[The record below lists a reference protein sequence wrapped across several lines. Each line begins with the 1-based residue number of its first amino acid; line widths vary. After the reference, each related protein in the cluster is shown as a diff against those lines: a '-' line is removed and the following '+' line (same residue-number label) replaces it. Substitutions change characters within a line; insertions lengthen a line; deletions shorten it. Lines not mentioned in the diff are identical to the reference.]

1 MKKLLPLFLT
11 TVLVSYTGAAFSQ
24 PGNRENNNNIS
35 RSETLNLIGQRTIY
49 AQLAPSP
56 TKTVLVPAGVKFTT
70 DLEQNI
76 STGKSKNNDRFTLKI
91 KNSSIGKNKI
101 LKDSKINGHLENV
114 IKAARGKKAKLNLV
128 FDEIVLKDGSIYPID
143 ATLVNTRVE
152 TKTKGKFLQNTGL
165 ILGGAIAGRFL
176 GNRAKIKH
184 GGLAGAGAAAAY
196 VLSSPGGEVVLKRGT
211 NVELKLKTP
220 LQ

>member
-1 MKKLLPLFLT
+1 VKKLLPLFLT
-11 TVLVSYTGAAFSQ
+11 TILVSHTGAAFSQ
-24 PGNRENNNNIS
+24 SGNRENNLDS
-35 RSETLNLIGQRTIY
+35 RSETLTLVKQRTIY

-76 STGKSKNNDRFTLKI
+76 NTGKSKNNDRFTLKI

-114 IKAARGKKAKLNLV
+114 TKAARGKKAKLNLV
-128 FDEIVLKDGSIYPID
+128 FDEIVLKDGSVYPIN

-176 GNRAKIKH
+176 GNRTKIKH

>member
-1 MKKLLPLFLT
+1 VKKLLPLFLT
-11 TVLVSYTGAAFSQ
+11 TVLVSHTGAAFSQ
-24 PGNRENNNNIS
+24 SGDRENNNNIS
-35 RSETLNLIGQRTIY
+35 RSETLTLVKQRTLY
-49 AQLAPSP
+49 AQFAPS
-56 TKTVLVPAGVKFTT
+56 KTSPVLVPAGVKFTT

-76 STGKSKNNDRFTLKI
+76 SSGKSKNGDRFTLKI

-114 IKAARGKKAKLNLV
+114 VKAARGKKAKLNLV

>member
-1 MKKLLPLFLT
+1 VKKLLPLFLT

-24 PGNRENNNNIS
+24 PGDRENNNNYS
-35 RSETLNLIGQRTIY
+35 KNETLTLVDQGTLY
-49 AQLAPSP
+49 AQLAPS
-56 TKTVLVPAGVKFTT
+56 KTSPVLVPAGVKFTT

-76 STGKSKNNDRFTLKI
+76 STGKSKNSDRFTLKI

-101 LKDSKINGHLENV
+101 LKDSKVNGHLENV
-114 IKAARGKKAKLNLV
+114 VKAARGKKAKLNLV
-128 FDEIVLKDGSIYPID
+128 FDEIVLKDGSIYPIN
-143 ATLVNTRVE
+143 ATLINTRVE

-176 GNRAKIKH
+176 GNRTKIKH
-184 GGLAGAGAAAAY
+184 GGLAGAGAAAAF